1 VKKLSRV
8 LLIMLAVLLGVVVLI
23 LIGVNM
29 YVQSQGTQAR
39 IQQELSQRLGTKLRV
54 HRISVTPW
62 AGLKLSGITIP
73 QSQPGVSTDFLTAK
87 TFRLRIKFG
96 SLFSQRLVIK
106 EISLI
111 NPEVVWAQNGE
122 GKWRVPS
129 TPQEPRI
136 TVLSPPKTEPA
147 GPPTTLAKTG
157 PVPTVEKKAQAQELA
172 PVSEPETPVSVET
185 EEAVPF
191 TPEIQR
197 VNLVHGRFR
206 FLDEKL
212 KNVATFDDVRFRSDF
227 RTATDLH
234 GDISIEKTSLRDRFF
249 LEQLQ
254 SPLRYAPDEL
264 DFSQIM
270 ARAGG
275 GEISG
280 RFTLLPQT
288 EDSPFTVSIKF
299 HDIQADRIV
308 ADAGGTRGMITGLL
322 EGHLDASGT
331 IADPNAL
338 GGAGEIILRDGQ
350 VQQYSLLVA
359 LGQLLQIEELR
370 QLHFD
375 QAQVKYHLN
384 PGVIT
389 IDELLFRSQNIRL
402 SAAGTV
408 SFEGK
413 LHLES
418 LLAVSE
424 KMRSQ
429 LFRAIRENFQP
440 IDEPGYSAVSFQVS
454 GTVGRPKTNLM
465 DKLIGRD
472 LKDLGSVI
480 NSFIGGGKPEK
491 AKKKKTADASAP
503 VSEPGGT
510 PAPAEDSSPAAAA
523 TGTVSPQPTASP

>member
-1 VKKLSRV
+1 
-8 LLIMLAVLLGVVVLI
+8 MLAVILGLAVLI

-29 YVQSQGTQAR
+29 YVQSEGTQAR
-39 IQQELSQRLGTKLRV
+39 IQQELSQRLGTTLRV
-54 HRISVTPW
+54 RRISVTPW

-73 QSQPGVSTDFLTAK
+73 QSQPGVSSDFLTAK

-111 NPEVVWAQNGE
+111 NPEVVWAQNAD
-122 GKWRVPS
+122 GKWRLPSMPQQPVTKAPEKIEQAAVSTVPA
-129 TPQEPRI
+129 RAD
-136 TVLSPPKTEPA
+136 VVPA
-147 GPPTTLAKTG
+147 VDKREEA
-157 PVPTVEKKAQAQELA
+157 
-172 PVSEPETPVSVET
+172 PETVA
-185 EEAVPF
+185 EAVEVEESAPF
-191 TPEIQR
+191 APEIRR

-212 KNVATFDDVRFRSDF
+212 KSVATFDDVRFRSGF
-227 RTATDLH
+227 RTATDLR
-234 GDISIEKTSLRDRFF
+234 GDISIEKTSLADRFF

-264 DFSQIM
+264 DFSQIT

-275 GEISG
+275 GEITG

-288 EDSPFTVSIKF
+288 EDSPFTLSIKF

-308 ADAGGTRGMITGLL
+308 ADAGGARGMITGRL

-331 IADPNAL
+331 TAAQNAL
-338 GGAGEIILRDGQ
+338 AGAGEIILRDGQ

-359 LGQLLQIEELR
+359 LGQLLQIDELR
-370 QLHFD
+370 QLHFER
-375 QAQVKYHLN
+375 AQVKYHLD

-402 SAAGTV
+402 SATGTV
-408 SFEGK
+408 SFEGN
-413 LHLES
+413 LRLES
-418 LLAVSE
+418 QLAVSE
-424 KMRSQ
+424 KMRGQ

-440 IDEPGYSAVSFQVS
+440 SDEPGYSAVSFQVS

-480 NSFIGGGKPEK
+480 NSFIGAGKSEK
-491 AKKKKTADASAP
+491 AKKKKAP
-503 VSEPGGT
+503 APASEPSVT
-510 PAPAEDSSPAAAA
+510 PAPAEASSPAAN
-523 TGTVSPQPTASP
+523 PTAAESPHPSASP

>member
-1 VKKLSRV
+1 MAGA
-8 LLIMLAVLLGVVVLI
+8 IDAA
-23 LIGVNM
+23 
-29 YVQSQGTQAR
+29 GT
-39 IQQELSQRLGTKLRV
+39 G
-54 HRISVTPW
+54 
-62 AGLKLSGITIP
+62 
-73 QSQPGVSTDFLTAK
+73 AK
-87 TFRLRIKFG
+87 
-96 SLFSQRLVIK
+96 
-106 EISLI
+106 
-111 NPEVVWAQNGE
+111 
-122 GKWRVPS
+122 
-129 TPQEPRI
+129 
-136 TVLSPPKTEPA
+136 
-147 GPPTTLAKTG
+147 
-157 PVPTVEKKAQAQELA
+157 LA
-172 PVSEPETPVSVET
+172 PPNTARLFNDSGKGRIGSGRSRRKRKRRKPCRLSEPESALPVEA
-185 EEAVPF
+185 EESAPF
-191 TPEIQR
+191 TPEIRR

-212 KNVATFDDVRFRSDF
+212 KNVATFDDVRFRSGF
-227 RTATDLH
+227 RTATDLR

-249 LEQLQ
+249 LEQLH

-264 DFSQIM
+264 DFSQIT

-275 GEISG
+275 GEITG

-299 HDIQADRIV
+299 RDVQADRIV
-308 ADAGGTRGMITGLL
+308 ADAGGARGMVTGQL

-331 IADPNAL
+331 TADPNSLA
-338 GGAGEIILRDGQ
+338 GAGEIILRDGQ

-375 QAQVKYHLN
+375 QAQMKYHIN

-402 SAAGTV
+402 SAVGTV

-413 LHLES
+413 LRLES
-418 LLAVSE
+418 QLAVSE

-440 IDEPGYSAVSFQVS
+440 IDEPGYSAVSFQVT

-480 NSFIGGGKPEK
+480 NSFIGGGKSEK
-491 AKKKKTADASAP
+491 SKKKKAADAAAP
-503 VSEPGGT
+503 VLGADRLT
-510 PAPAEDSSPAAAA
+510 PSAAESPFAFARQPASRRRFAAADHSSP
-523 TGTVSPQPTASP
+523 

>member
-1 VKKLSRV
+1 MV
-8 LLIMLAVLLGVVVLI
+8 LAVVLGVAVLI

-39 IQQELSQRLGTKLRV
+39 IQQELGQRLGTTLHVR
-54 HRISVTPW
+54 RISVTPW
-62 AGLKLSGITIP
+62 AGLKLSGIIIP
-73 QSQPGVSTDFLTAK
+73 QSQPGISADFLTAK
-87 TFRLRIKFG
+87 TFRLRIKFA
-96 SLFSQRLVIK
+96 SLFAQRLVIK

-111 NPEVVWAQNGE
+111 DPDVVWAQNRD
-122 GKWRVPS
+122 GKWRMPS
-129 TPQEPRI
+129 TPQEPAM
-136 TVLSPPKTEPA
+136 TGSSPAKSEPPGSPA
-147 GPPTTLAKTG
+147 TLAKTG
-157 PVPTVEKKAQAQELA
+157 PVPAVEKTAQTPEAGPASESESAA
-172 PVSEPETPVSVET
+172 PIET
-185 EEAVPF
+185 EESSPF

-197 VNLVHGRFR
+197 VMLVHGRFR

-212 KNVATFDDVRFRSDF
+212 QNVATFADVQFRSGF
-227 RTATDLH
+227 RTATDLR

-249 LEQLQ
+249 LERLQ

-264 DFSQIM
+264 DFSQIT

-275 GEISG
+275 GEIVG

-288 EDSPFTVSIKF
+288 EDSPFTLSIKF
-299 HDIQADRIV
+299 SDVQADRIV
-308 ADAGGTRGMITGLL
+308 ADAGGARGMVTGRL
-322 EGHLDASGT
+322 EGHLDASGST
-331 IADPNAL
+331 ADPNAL
-338 GGAGEIILRDGQ
+338 AGAGEIVLRDGQ

-375 QAQVKYHLN
+375 QAQMKYHIN

-418 LLAVSE
+418 QLAVSE
-424 KMRSQ
+424 KMRGQ

-440 IDEPGYSAVSFQVS
+440 IDVPGYSGVSFQVS

-480 NSFIGGGKPEK
+480 NSLIGGGKSEK
-491 AKKKKTADASAP
+491 AKKEKTADAAAL
-503 VSEPGGT
+503 VSEPGVT
-510 PAPAEDSSPAAAA
+510 PAPAKNPSPEATA
-523 TGTVSPQPTASP
+523 TGAVSPSPTAAP